1 MLNLIIKDI
10 LVQKKSILFALGY
23 CFFLVFAFQ
32 SLEQAGPIAA
42 NIAVVYILLI
52 NSFCS

>member
-10 LVQKKSILFALGY
+10 LVQKKTLLFALGY

-32 SLEQAGPIAA
+32 TWRGNSCRRNNGCSLPFDPVFLRI
-42 NIAVVYILLI
+42 
-52 NSFCS
+52 